1 MQASLF
7 NRALVRVLPC
17 VPEPVIWQFSRR
29 YIAGPAFD
37 DAVRVIKE
45 LNARGARATI
55 DVLGEDI
62 ERLEE
67 AERGRDLY
75 FRALDGI
82 VDNRLDCSVS
92 VKLTQLG
99 LRLDI
104 DVCRRLAWEIATATG
119 RHQTFMRIDMED
131 SSVTDATLD
140 IYRELRI
147 SHSATGVAIQ
157 SYLRRS
163 DNDVRSLL
171 ETGATDIR
179 LCKGIYVEPPDIAFQ
194 DDEEIRDSFRS
205 LLELLF
211 DGSATSVRIAT
222 HDTALIQH
230 ALGLIKR
237 MSIPKDRYEF
247 QMLLGV
253 TEKLRT
259 ELIRDGHPL
268 RVYVPFGQAWFAY
281 SMRRLKENPKL
292 AGHIIRNLFKGR
304 A

>member
-7 NRALVRVLPC
+7 NRALVRVLPR
-17 VPEPVIWQFSRR
+17 VPKSVVWQFSRR
-29 YIAGPAFD
+29 YIAGPTLD
-37 DAVRVIKE
+37 DAVRAIKE
-45 LNARGARATI
+45 LNARGARATV

-62 ERLEE
+62 EQPVE
-67 AERGRDLY
+67 AEQGRDLY
-75 FRALDGI
+75 LKVLDGI
-82 VDNRLDCSVS
+82 VENRLDCSVS
-92 VKLTQLG
+92 VKLTELG
-99 LRLDI
+99 LRLDTEL
-104 DVCRRLAWEIATATG
+104 CRRLAWEIATASG
-119 RHQTFMRIDMED
+119 RHQNFMRIDMED

-140 IYRELRI
+140 IYRELRM
-147 SHSATGVAIQ
+147 SHPATGVAIQ

-163 DNDVRSLL
+163 GEDVRSLL
-171 ETGATDIR
+171 ETCATDIR
-179 LCKGIYVEPPDIAFQ
+179 LCKGIYVEPPEIAFQ

-211 DGSATSVRIAT
+211 NGGATRVGIAT

-237 MSIPKDRYEF
+237 MSIPKDLYEF

-259 ELIRDGHPL
+259 ELIDDGHPL
-268 RVYVPFGQAWFAY
+268 RVYVPFGQAWFTY
-281 SMRRLKENPKL
+281 SVRRLKENPKL
-292 AGHIIRNLFKGR
+292 AGHIVNNLFR

>member
-7 NRALVRVLPC
+7 NRALVRVLPR
-17 VPEPVIWQFSRR
+17 VPKSVVWQFSRR
-29 YIAGPAFD
+29 YIAGPTLD
-37 DAVRVIKE
+37 DAVRAIKE
-45 LNARGARATI
+45 LNARGARATV

-62 ERLEE
+62 EQPVE
-67 AERGRDLY
+67 AEQGRDLY
-75 FRALDGI
+75 LKVLDGI
-82 VDNRLDCSVS
+82 VENRLDCSVS
-92 VKLTQLG
+92 VKLTELG
-99 LRLDI
+99 LRLDTEL
-104 DVCRRLAWEIATATG
+104 CRRLAWEIATASG
-119 RHQTFMRIDMED
+119 RHQNFMRIDMED

-140 IYRELRI
+140 IYRELRM
-147 SHSATGVAIQ
+147 SHPATGVAIQ

-163 DNDVRSLL
+163 DEDVRSLL
-171 ETGATDIR
+171 ETCATDIR
-179 LCKGIYVEPPDIAFQ
+179 LCKGIYVEPPEIAFQ
-194 DDEEIRDSFRS
+194 DDEEIRGSFRS

-211 DGSATSVRIAT
+211 NGGATRVGIAT

-259 ELIRDGHPL
+259 ELIDDGHPL
-268 RVYVPFGQAWFAY
+268 RVYVPFGQAWFTY
-281 SMRRLKENPKL
+281 SVRRLKENPKL
-292 AGHIIRNLFKGR
+292 AGHIVNNLFR